1 MIPFSA
7 RPGTVRR
14 TGVLARARVLALV
27 VGTSVAI
34 APRAAAQSLFRDEA
48 PVTLTLATNLRDL
61 MRERDSTELRWF
73 GTEMTYTDSAGRERK
88 VPVEL
93 RARGHFRRQA
103 RNCLFPPL
111 YIRAARAARDSSI
124 LRGNPRL
131 KIVTPC
137 RPSAEDYQQYI
148 LLEYLMYRTYAVVNP
163 AVHHRTRLASI
174 TYKDSTDR
182 VKPITVTAFFLEIEE
197 EVADE
202 AELEHSETQ
211 GALFADVVAD
221 ELNRVSLWEF
231 WIGNTDW
238 SVAALHN
245 IELFRNPAG
254 DYIPVAYDF
263 DWSGAVNARYSFPNP
278 TLGIRTVRERLHRG
292 PCRTAAEWAP
302 TIAHFTS
309 KKAAVDSLW
318 ATPIAGLDPK
328 RRDDSK
334 AYLDQLWPILADARR
349 FERMVINVCQRL
361 GN

>member
-1 MIPFSA
+1 MIPAS
-7 RPGTVRR
+7 VRALVLTI
-14 TGVLARARVLALV
+14 TGVLGLA
-27 VGTSVAI
+27 TST
-34 APRAAAQSLFRDEA
+34 APRATAQSLFRDEA
-48 PVTLTLATNLRDL
+48 PVTLTLVTNLRDL

-111 YIRAARAARDSSI
+111 YIRAGRAARDSSI

-163 AVHHRTRLASI
+163 ALHHRTRLANI

-202 AELEHSETQ
+202 AKLEYSETQ
-211 GALFADVVAD
+211 GALFADVVAE

-245 IELFRNPAG
+245 IELFRNAEG
-254 DYIPVAYDF
+254 DYLPVAYDF

-309 KKAAVDSLW
+309 RKAAVDSVW
-318 ATPIAGLDPK
+318 AAPIQGLDPK

-334 AYLDQLWPILADARR
+334 AYLDQLWPILSDARR
-349 FERMVINVCQRL
+349 FERMVVNVCQRQ